1 LLYNILSWSSIIG
14 MVTTICTLPLP
25 GLLTKKNAEYQQKK
39 MVATDVRVD
48 SVTEAI
54 GALRMI
60 KMFGWEDRIKERIAV
75 KREDELNLIWKR
87 RLVNL

>member
-1 LLYNILSWSSIIG
+1 MLGWTVSPKVRNTYNCW
-14 MVTTICTLPLP
+14 
-25 GLLTKKNAEYQQKK
+25 LT
-39 MVATDVRVD
+39 V
-48 SVTEAI
+48 AI

-75 KREDELNLIWKR
+75 KREDELDLIWKR

>member
-1 LLYNILSWSSIIG
+1 MRTLL
-14 MVTTICTLPLP
+14 M
-25 GLLTKKNAEYQQKK
+25 A
-39 MVATDVRVD
+39 
-48 SVTEAI
+48 AI

>member
-1 LLYNILSWSSIIG
+1 MRGLIVSRK
-14 MVTTICTLPLP
+14 VRHICEYS
-25 GLLTKKNAEYQQKK
+25 LTA
-39 MVATDVRVD
+39 
-48 SVTEAI
+48 AI

-75 KREDELNLIWKR
+75 KREDELDLIWKR

>member
-1 LLYNILSWSSIIG
+1 
-14 MVTTICTLPLP
+14 
-25 GLLTKKNAEYQQKK
+25 
-39 MVATDVRVD
+39 
-48 SVTEAI
+48 
-54 GALRMI
+54 MI